1 MAVLRAFLTTLTASL
16 GLVLSLPVVLIG
28 LPFWGVSATVRAG
41 AWLQRRLRPQPS
53 PWQDL
58 VQFEPIVGWRPRAE
72 LRAHAEGSRVFHVTT
87 DAGGWRGHTALADA
101 DIVVFGDSFAFGH
114 GADDRDFFAEVR
126 SRPTIKAIGSNGY
139 NLVQSL
145 FWMERLAPQLEGK
158 LVAWFVYYGNDLYE
172 NLRPNLDRYRMPFV
186 RQVAGTTSWEIVT
199 SHVREEPWPFPTQ
212 RRYHERLAEICC
224 PTFLSQRAFAAVRH
238 LAERGREV
246 CREVGADLAI
256 IGIPDITQINA
267 EGIRRLEGL
276 APAGH
281 RPDVSLP
288 DRRLREI
295 CAQLGLP
302 FVALRDHLGPEDHL
316 QGDCHWSRGGHR
328 KVAALLAGLHAEH
341 EVSSAPV
348 HAGGRAAA
356 PLQEAVIR

>member
-1 MAVLRAFLTTLTASL
+1 M
-16 GLVLSLPVVLIG
+16 GLVLCLPVLLLG
-28 LPFWGVSATVRAG
+28 LPFWGASLAVRSG

-58 VQFEPIVGWRPRAE
+58 VQYEPVVGWRPRAD

-87 DAGGWRGHTALADA
+87 DADGWRGSTKAADA

-114 GADDRDFFAEVR
+114 GADDRDFFAEV
-126 SRPTIKAIGSNGY
+126 SSHPVIKAIGSNGY

-145 FWMERLAPQLEGK
+145 LWMQRLASQLEGK
-158 LVAWFVYYGNDLYE
+158 LVVWFVFYGNDLYE
-172 NLRPNLDRYRMPFV
+172 NLRPNLDRYRMPFL

-199 SHVREEPWPFPTQ
+199 SHVREEPWPFPTY

-224 PTFLSQRAFAAVRH
+224 PTYLSQRVFAAFRH

-256 IGIPDITQINA
+256 IGIPEITQITA
-267 EGIRRLEGL
+267 DGVLRLEGL
-276 APAGH
+276 APTGQQL
-281 RPDVSLP
+281 DVSLP
-288 DRRLREI
+288 DRRLRQI

-302 FVALRDHLGPEDHL
+302 FVALRDHLGPEDH
-316 QGDCHWSRGGHR
+316 QHDDCHWNRRGHR
-328 KVAALLAGLHAEH
+328 KVAALIAQLHAQQALTTE
-341 EVSSAPV
+341 P
-348 HAGGRAAA
+348 AGSDGRAQAA
-356 PLQEAVIR
+356 LQEGSAC